1 VLGGS
6 SPAGF
11 GVRRVGRMLVA
22 LTDSG
27 AQAAQV
33 LSNITGTPDA
43 QAGGRRGAG
52 TRCRGVVAGR
62 RAARRG
68 QLPRRLSV

>member
-1 VLGGS
+1 
-6 SPAGF
+6 
-11 GVRRVGRMLVA
+11 MLVA

-43 QAGGRRGAG
+43 EARGIVEALFD
-52 TRCRGVVAGR
+52 C
-62 RAARRG
+62 
-68 QLPRRLSV
+68 